1 MSCHVMSLCHYR
13 RCGLRHVR
21 SRTARCWSAHFATNE
36 QIGYGKFGP
45 VSDRASRF
53 LTGPAGFSSSG
64 PHPSRYSK
72 TAGVFT
78 GGKWAGREADY
89 SYPSADKKGSVRLGQ
104 GIRFIIVFGCS
115 VIIVF
120 GCVGLLLC
128 LGVFG
133 YYCVWGVFGYYCVFR
148 QKCGENQN
156 TLLCSIIFLFLE
168 SRVVSQIRWK
178 NIAESSRPQM
188 TIWHMRIACCIPKAT
203 NKHSQ
208 YVIFIAFTQQQLHWR
223 ALMLRLEHSAG
234 FCFFIL

>member
-1 MSCHVMSLCHYR
+1 M
-13 RCGLRHVR
+13 
-21 SRTARCWSAHFATNE
+21 
-36 QIGYGKFGP
+36 
-45 VSDRASRF
+45 
-53 LTGPAGFSSSG
+53 
-64 PHPSRYSK
+64 
-72 TAGVFT
+72 
-78 GGKWAGREADY
+78 
-89 SYPSADKKGSVRLGQ
+89 RLGQ
-104 GIRFIIVFGCS
+104 GIRFIIVFGCSVIIVFGCVGLLLCLGVFGYYCVWVCSVIIVFWVCS

-208 YVIFIAFTQQQLHWR
+208 YVIFIAFTQQQLH
-223 ALMLRLEHSAG
+223 
-234 FCFFIL
+234 

>member
-1 MSCHVMSLCHYR
+1 LC
-13 RCGLRHVR
+13 L
-21 SRTARCWSAHFATNE
+21 
-36 QIGYGKFGP
+36 
-45 VSDRASRF
+45 
-53 LTGPAGFSSSG
+53 
-64 PHPSRYSK
+64 
-72 TAGVFT
+72 GVF
-78 GGKWAGREADY
+78 GYYCVWGC
-89 SYPSADKKGSVRLGQ
+89 SV
-104 GIRFIIVFGCS
+104 IIVFWVCS

-208 YVIFIAFTQQQLHWR
+208 YVIFIAFTQQQLH
-223 ALMLRLEHSAG
+223 
-234 FCFFIL
+234 

>member
-1 MSCHVMSLCHYR
+1 MSCHVMSCLSAITDAAGCAMFAAALHAVDR
-13 RCGLRHVR
+13 RTLQQ
-21 SRTARCWSAHFATNE
+21 TNRLAM
-36 QIGYGKFGP
+36 GNL
-45 VSDRASRF
+45 VRF

-64 PHPSRYSK
+64 PHPSRYLK

-133 YYCVWGVFGYYCVFR
+133 YYCVWVCSVIIVFWVCSVIIVFGCVRLLLCLGVFGYYCVWGVFGYY
-148 QKCGENQN
+148 CVWVCWVIIVFGCVPL
-156 TLLCSIIFLFLE
+156 LLCLGVFG
-168 SRVVSQIRWK
+168 
-178 NIAESSRPQM
+178 
-188 TIWHMRIACCIPKAT
+188 
-203 NKHSQ
+203 
-208 YVIFIAFTQQQLHWR
+208 Y
-223 ALMLRLEHSAG
+223 
-234 FCFFIL
+234 